1 MKELR
6 FKPTEVQELI
16 FTDEQI
22 ISNYTHVSIEEMDY
36 MMKLAIKY
44 QQLHETWF
52 KGVENE
58 ESTIIFLRKCK
69 EIIEEVKPEYRKAM
83 T

>member
-6 FKPTEVQELI
+6 FKPTEVKELI
-16 FTDEQI
+16 FLDEQI

-36 MMKLAIKY
+36 MMELAIKY
-44 QQLHETWF
+44 QQLHEAWF
-52 KGVENE
+52 KGIENQE
-58 ESTIIFLRKCK
+58 PSILFLRKCK
-69 EIIEEVKPEYRKAM
+69 EVIEEVKPEYRKSM